1 MSNPWSRNHRASA
14 LLPPPLTS
22 GDDRNSIPPLPPDP
36 PDLVQYPPLSPS
48 ISVTP
53 QTSRRSSLLLPAASP
68 LEPASSV
75 SDSETPDT
83 EMILVDSTAV
93 VLGPTEN
100 STTLVVSRSEGT
112 VATRSENTIAVKTST
127 ENYTILKPKFS
138 SPLHTNRASS
148 SPPAPLKPTFS
159 TTPQTTTV
167 DLMKPLPSIVE
178 FTRQSGEVVEV
189 LVTYPWLPPTCTHC
203 KELGHIVKNCLHI
216 PLTKSPPLASK
227 EKTKT
232 QTKEVDKSATPTK
245 TDKPKDARQ
254 SRTPTKQASFY
265 RAKRASSADGSKV
278 VGETSGTAETHVSFG
293 PLKTIPS
300 PPATTSTSQ
309 QPSLTPPVPPIGQSL
324 PSQQPSLTPPHHPSL
339 LFSPCLPQYLK

>member
-1 MSNPWSRNHRASA
+1 M
-14 LLPPPLTS
+14 LQK
-22 GDDRNSIPPLPPDP
+22 G
-36 PDLVQYPPLSPS
+36 
-48 ISVTP
+48 
-53 QTSRRSSLLLPAASP
+53 SL
-68 LEPASSV
+68 
-75 SDSETPDT
+75 
-83 EMILVDSTAV
+83 
-93 VLGPTEN
+93 
-100 STTLVVSRSEGT
+100 
-112 VATRSENTIAVKTST
+112 
-127 ENYTILKPKFS
+127 
-138 SPLHTNRASS
+138 
-148 SPPAPLKPTFS
+148 
-159 TTPQTTTV
+159 
-167 DLMKPLPSIVE
+167 IVE

-216 PLTKSPPLASK
+216 PLTKSPPPASK

-278 VGETSGTAETHVSFG
+278 VGETSGTAETLVSFG

-309 QPSLTPPVPPIGQSL
+309 QPSLTPPYSSHWSISALSTALSYPPTTL
-324 PSQQPSLTPPHHPSL
+324 PFCSRPAYPSTSNKLFLWLHPWTTKTAYS
-339 LFSPCLPQYLK
+339 